1 MPPERRAGGG
11 GREAGVEG
19 EREGGMEG
27 GSRPNIPCLT
37 NRAVEAKR
45 QAQQKAC
52 PQHCQNHPQY
62 RHGAAAAMAACT
74 VRDIKSWVLWRE
86 QAGPPCTRVDGVGE
100 MSVTHAAVFKAT
112 ESPTAA
118 GISAAFTGRSACHA
132 AFKVGGKICSRIRAG
147 MRAVGAVTIYRCF
160 IEGGGAGTATPG
172 PSHPSGP
179 HTLRPLHRDA

>member
-118 GISAAFTGRSACHA
+118 GISAAFTAGARAMRRSKLAGRSA
-132 AFKVGGKICSRIRAG
+132 AG
-147 MRAVGAVTIYRCF
+147 YAL
-160 IEGGGAGTATPG
+160 E
-172 PSHPSGP
+172 
-179 HTLRPLHRDA
+179 

>member
-74 VRDIKSWVLWRE
+74 VRDPNPGCFGASR
-86 QAGPPCTRVDGVGE
+86 QAHPA
-100 MSVTHAAVFKAT
+100 HAWMAW
-112 ESPTAA
+112 
-118 GISAAFTGRSACHA
+118 GR
-132 AFKVGGKICSRIRAG
+132 
-147 MRAVGAVTIYRCF
+147 
-160 IEGGGAGTATPG
+160 
-172 PSHPSGP
+172 
-179 HTLRPLHRDA
+179 